1 MTAATVHLVGAG
13 PGDPMLLTRRAAQLL
28 AMAEVVVCD
37 RRSLDSIVALAP
49 AGAERVFVGR
59 TDGHPASRSTR
70 PAWDTDRTAD
80 LLAARA
86 RAGRIVVR
94 LKGGDPFVCSRGGEE
109 MLALIDRGIVC
120 QVTSGVTAAT
130 ASPLAA
136 GLARGRTVTV
146 VAGNADPVHPPTD
159 LSALADPFG
168 SLVVMVGRARQG
180 AIAHDLAEA
189 GLDPDTPTA
198 VVHGATRATAR
209 VVHTHLAALGDHRL
223 PPPSTVVI
231 GPEVRAR
238 TLIGGARTLIGGD
251 SAHT

>member
-28 AMAEVVVCD
+28 AVAEVVVCD
-37 RRSLDSIVALAP
+37 RRSLDPIVALAP

-59 TDGHPASRSTR
+59 ADGH

-86 RAGRIVVR
+86 RAGHLVVR

-109 MLALIDRGIVC
+109 MLALIDRGVVC

-130 ASPLAA
+130 AAPLAT
-136 GLARGRTVTV
+136 GLPRGRTVTI
-146 VAGNADPVHPPTD
+146 VAGNADPVYPPTD
-159 LSALADPFG
+159 LSALADPLG
-168 SLVVMVGRARQG
+168 SLVVLVGRSRQG
-180 AIAHDLAEA
+180 TIAASLAEA
-189 GLDPDTPTA
+189 GLDPDTPAA
-198 VVHGATRATAR
+198 VVHGASRGSVR

-231 GPEVRAR
+231 GPEVR
-238 TLIGGARTLIGGD
+238 IG
-251 SAHT
+251 AHT